1 MHRGLAVV
9 ASVAASAK
17 LLLLPLGILAF
28 LLFLMLM
35 GALGLGVAMSM
46 ISAVSWLV
54 RLPGR
59 RYARRAGWRRQAR

>member
-1 MHRGLAVV
+1 MLAGFAFV
-9 ASVAASAK
+9 ASAK
-17 LLLLPLGILAF
+17 PF

-35 GALGLGVAMSM
+35 GAVGLGVAMSM

-59 RYARRAGWRRQAR
+59 RYARRSRGGVGRNGPPGSGPAALT